1 MIQSFTCFDW
11 HQEWK
16 RYVYITDAKAES
28 ACTQHEIKKTAS
40 HIET

>member
-16 RYVYITDAKAES
+16 RYVYITDAKAVIS
-28 ACTQHEIKKTAS
+28 LYAACNKKNCIAY
-40 HIET
+40 